1 MQHGASNMLKL
12 GELEGYEDKSES
24 AENKTTL
31 AIINTSTSI
40 FLRGAKYMK

>member
-1 MQHGASNMLKL
+1 MQHGASSMLKL
-12 GELEGYEDKSES
+12 GELEGYEDKSEA